1 MRNRNLRASIM
12 RNQEWDS
19 SSSELYSL
27 DLAQFVFCLCRLDA
41 VDCEAA
47 LGVVD
52 QSEVLAG
59 LFDRDHVH
67 VASWVC
73 GVCSDF
79 AVDFDEA
86 LHDDLLDFAAIEGV
100 LETISDEDD
109 EREEVAE
116 FVRTG

>member
-1 MRNRNLRASIM
+1 M
-12 RNQEWDS
+12 
-19 SSSELYSL
+19 
-27 DLAQFVFCLCRLDA
+27 
-41 VDCEAA
+41 
-47 LGVVD
+47 
-52 QSEVLAG
+52 LAG
-59 LFDRDHVH
+59 LIDRDNVH

-86 LHDDLLDFAAIEGV
+86 LHNDLLDLTPVEGI

-109 EREEVAE
+109 ERKAVAE